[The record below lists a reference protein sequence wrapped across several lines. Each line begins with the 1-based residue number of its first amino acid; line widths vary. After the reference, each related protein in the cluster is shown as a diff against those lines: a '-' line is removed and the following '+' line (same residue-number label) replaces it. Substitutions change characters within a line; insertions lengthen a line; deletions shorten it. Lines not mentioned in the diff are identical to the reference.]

1 MTFFGKPKRKPTS
14 PEASRK
20 PNTFNRTNNKND
32 KNDTDNNKSKKAI
45 THKVKS
51 KDQVFQAQPSLNLV
65 QPPPPYSYSAHQH
78 PYPYQYP
85 PTLNPVSQVNLVGR
99 QLQPSHGMYKI
110 DVKGK
115 SCTNLP
121 ATLSRPVQC
130 FHDGI
135 DAWHNRNTDCR
146 DRGAALCDLISS
158 KLNTVL
164 TLIDGEKFSGD
175 ERELGTSPYLRK
187 QSGI

>member
-1 MTFFGKPKRKPTS
+1 MTFFGKPKRKRTS

-20 PNTFNRTNNKND
+20 PNTFNRTNNNN
-32 KNDTDNNKSKKAI
+32 KNDTDNNKSKKALA
-45 THKVKS
+45 HKVKS
-51 KDQVFQAQPSLNLV
+51 KDQVFQAQTSLNLI
-65 QPPPPYSYSAHQH
+65 QPPPPYSYSAPLQTNRWPSHQN

-85 PTLNPVSQVNLVGR
+85 PTQNPVSQVNLVGR
-99 QLQPSHGMYKI
+99 PLPPNHGMYKI

-135 DAWHNRNTDCR
+135 DAWHNRNTDYR
-146 DRGAALCDLISS
+146 DRGAVLCDLISS

-164 TLIDGEKFSGD
+164 TLIDGERFSGD
-175 ERELGTSPYLRK
+175 ERELGTSR
-187 QSGI
+187 